1 VKFYIGSELLKLSAI
16 FSHINLKWLLI
27 CMKLKLT
34 FSQEQLI
41 GHDIKMDLIVYNVY
55 LKVCEYSE
63 IQLMF
68 LCGCHI
74 FIHLCF
80 I

>member
-1 VKFYIGSELLKLSAI
+1 
-16 FSHINLKWLLI
+16 
-27 CMKLKLT
+27 MKLKLT